1 MINTIKTQENNYKTK
16 CNRRRQLSM
25 QRETKLGKT
34 RTKTFIWN
42 LHLELCHLEVEDI
55 RQFLLPNC
63 PILQDHSRL
72 LLDYMKNILEK
83 SVPCSTILD
92 TIILQ
97 AKDNPSIWV
106 QFVLDCSVLPQV
118 IAAGQDDPL
127 VLPLLFK
134 VTRTYCYSLHRT
146 RLKIL
151 GRWTA

>member
-1 MINTIKTQENNYKTK
+1 MVVHL
-16 CNRRRQLSM
+16 RLLSG
-25 QRETKLGKT
+25 RARLGSLL
-34 RTKTFIWN
+34 RHFSPASDGVC
-42 LHLELCHLEVEDI
+42 ELCHLEVEDI
-55 RQFLLPNC
+55 RHFLLPNC
-63 PILQDHSRL
+63 PILQDRSRL